1 MDSISCRGTEC
12 ISSSS
17 NIVNIH
23 TVCRW
28 MMKSDTSRCGY
39 FAHGST
45 GIPLPPELP
54 PGGRQ
59 YTAAYVLFKH
69 LHL

>member
-28 MMKSDTSRCGY
+28 MMKSDTAV
-39 FAHGST
+39 F
-45 GIPLPPELP
+45 IPGTTP
-54 PGGRQ
+54 
-59 YTAAYVLFKH
+59 
-69 LHL
+69 